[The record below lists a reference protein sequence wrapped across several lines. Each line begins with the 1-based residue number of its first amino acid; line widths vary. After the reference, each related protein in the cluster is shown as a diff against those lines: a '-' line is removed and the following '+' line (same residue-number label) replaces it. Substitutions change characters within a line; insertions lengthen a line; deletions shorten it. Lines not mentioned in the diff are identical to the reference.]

1 MARVSAGTYATTGF
15 QTKGRGGG
23 AWARRALLG
32 IAALLATIPVSA
44 TSPSSEGLGQLA
56 GLRHLVQTQGACALP
71 GCTVRYDTF
80 LPVMWR
86 AVARG
91 FVTHADACFVNE
103 GLRHGFKAARLIRCG
118 HHNWVMVLTTHL
130 HSGCI
135 SVYIVDPHID
145 GKVTEI
151 PTI

>member
-1 MARVSAGTYATTGF
+1 MGGVGVGRRRLAPWAPPQAEVPVAGGASGG
-15 QTKGRGGG
+15 KGRWAPKGKEEMVGVSIEGREGGPS
-23 AWARRALLG
+23 RR
-32 IAALLATIPVSA
+32 LAS
-44 TSPSSEGLGQLA
+44 
-56 GLRHLVQTQGACALP
+56 
-71 GCTVRYDTF
+71 F
-80 LPVMWR
+80 
-86 AVARG
+86 
-91 FVTHADACFVNE
+91 
-103 GLRHGFKAARLIRCG
+103 IRCG